1 MFKINENS
9 IEQNLIEL
17 LKKQDYKYLHGSQ
30 IERNLDSVI
39 LEEELKNSIKRLN
52 PLLPQSART
61 EA

>member
-1 MFKINENS
+1 MNINENS

-39 LEEELKNSIKRLN
+39 LEDELKTL
-52 PLLPQSART
+52 
-61 EA
+61 